1 MRLIV
6 LGATVVL
13 GMTLTQGSFEGIVT
27 YQMTP
32 QTGRPMTFNYVV
44 KGNKVLFQPLD
55 STSTPGQFPAMIIDQ
70 DAKTRSMIMPSRKMF
85 ITSPMTDN
93 LPAQMDSTMR
103 NAKIVKVGSET
114 VAGVPCD
121 DYTTSGGAAKD
132 SVTVCVAHGMGTF
145 AMFSLGGM
153 SYLTQLE
160 QHVQGLSSAA
170 SGGFFPLKWTGQN
183 STMVATKVE
192 RKTIDAAVFAPPPG
206 YTQMQM
212 PAGAASRM
220 NGANKP

>member
-1 MRLIV
+1 MQLSI

-13 GMTLTQGSFEGIVT
+13 GSSLMQGSFEGIVT
-27 YQMTP
+27 YQMTS

-70 DAKTRSMIMPSRKMF
+70 DAKMRTMIMPSRKVY

-93 LPAQMDSTMR
+93 LPAGMDSSMR

-121 DYTTSGGAAKD
+121 DYTTTGGATKD
-132 SVTVCVAHGMGTF
+132 SVTVCVAHGMGNF

-153 SYLTQLE
+153 NFLAQLE
-160 QHVQGLSSAA
+160 RHVQGLSSAA
-170 SGGFFPLKWTGQN
+170 SGGFFPLKWTGHN
-183 STMVATKVE
+183 SNMVATKVQ
-192 RKTIDAAVFAPPPG
+192 RKTVDAAVFSPPPG
-206 YTQMQM
+206 YTQMQV
-212 PAGAASRM
+212 PAGAASH
-220 NGANKP
+220 NNP